1 MKKLLQGWVFY
12 TAVLLFLTAA
22 LLTAPS
28 LCRDFFGNT
37 GQAISQ
43 AAAQLENQAVTA
55 WGQYFP

>member
-22 LLTAPS
+22 VLTAPS
-28 LCRDFFGNT
+28 LCDEFFGNT
-37 GQAISQ
+37 DGAITQ